1 MRLVGLIF
9 GLPAWGYSTVELS
22 AAQAAFDDPGSGKS
36 EQTYS
41 DILSTQHQV
50 FDLRVG
56 GL

>member
-9 GLPAWGYSTVELS
+9 GLATWGYSTVELS
-22 AAQAAFDDPGSGKS
+22 SAQTAFDDPGSGKS